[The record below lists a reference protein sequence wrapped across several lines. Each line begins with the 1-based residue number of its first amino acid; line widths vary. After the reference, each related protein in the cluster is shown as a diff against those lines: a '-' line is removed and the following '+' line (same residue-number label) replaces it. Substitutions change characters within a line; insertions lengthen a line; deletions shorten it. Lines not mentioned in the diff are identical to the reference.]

1 VAAASGP
8 IGVPGQ
14 ALGVEEHQAVRLP
27 LRDLTP
33 RHASPPPSCLPRST
47 GFGRSPRSW
56 YFRAPR
62 SAGLAVTAL
71 EEPEPTEGFMAEGS
85 QEPFLREVPFHC
97 VAEARKL
104 RAPRPRGV
112 GTVHAGRG
120 AAWPAAALTSTNIH
134 RGASWGESENSG
146 TKMGA
151 QASLTPARLST
162 RANIHTSRKLL
173 SRPILRRGCREDVS
187 GPIGPGVMRDAGCGL
202 RRIALLRRTVNRGT
216 KKGRGC
222 YAPAPRARPA
232 IERLLPQLPALR

>member
-1 VAAASGP
+1 
-8 IGVPGQ
+8 
-14 ALGVEEHQAVRLP
+14 
-27 LRDLTP
+27 
-33 RHASPPPSCLPRST
+33 
-47 GFGRSPRSW
+47 
-56 YFRAPR
+56 
-62 SAGLAVTAL
+62 
-71 EEPEPTEGFMAEGS
+71 MAEGS

-173 SRPILRRGCREDVS
+173 SWPILRRGCREDVS
-187 GPIGPGVMRDAGCGL
+187 GPIGPGLCVMLQANFG
-202 RRIALLRRTVNRGT
+202 
-216 KKGRGC
+216 
-222 YAPAPRARPA
+222 
-232 IERLLPQLPALR
+232 ELPFHDVG